1 MQSNPNQNPAQN
13 PAITQYLAA
22 RLKST
27 AAHTFLYQQI
37 KQALDNKQPIV
48 IGKIGTNE
56 LLLIYCYH
64 IISQG
69 RMKEFPPDVLR
80 EIEYG
85 AGLYPIDKAT
95 IDTFIKVYLE
105 SLRSVD
111 VFASWNDRF
120 IDFEHALYS
129 SYILPRGVLPSGV
142 LPSGGIVDLTALES
156 FYTSREHWWQTL
168 FVGRSILIISPFVDS
183 IQQQLA
189 PDKRDK
195 VWRGQWSGFWPD
207 DIVFKFIR
215 FEHPWSLLSKEEHAN
230 SDLEASKCFSDKLKR
245 FEKEIDGVGDF
256 DIALI
261 GAGCYSLPLCAYI
274 KNTKSRIAFHLGGG
288 LQMMFGVYGSRW
300 NTLRNLGSLKTS
312 SLTNTPVLANTAS
325 GIFKEYINDAWIR
338 PSGNEIP
345 SGYKMQEGGAYF

>member
-1 MQSNPNQNPAQN
+1 MQTNLNSNPNPV
-13 PAITQYLAA
+13 ITQYLAA

-27 AAHTFLYQQI
+27 PAHAFLYQQI

-64 IISQG
+64 LISQG
-69 RMKEFPPDVLR
+69 RMQEFPPDVLK

-85 AGLYPIDKAT
+85 AGLYPVDKPT
-95 IDTFIKVYLE
+95 IETFIKVYLE

-129 SYILPRGVLPSGV
+129 SYVLANRVS
-142 LPSGGIVDLTALES
+142 SKGGIVELTALES

-168 FVGRSILIISPFVDS
+168 FVGRCILVISPFTDS
-183 IQQQLA
+183 IQKQLETS
-189 PDKRDK
+189 KRDK
-195 VWRGQWSGFWPD
+195 VWCGRWSGFWPD
-207 DIVFKFIR
+207 GIAFKFIR
-215 FEHPWSLLSKEEHAN
+215 FDHPWSLLSKEEQAN
-230 SDLEASKCFSDKLKR
+230 SGLEDYKRFSDKLKR

-274 KNTKSRIAFHLGGG
+274 KNTKRQIAFHLGGG

-300 NTLRNLGSLKTS
+300 NTL
-312 SLTNTPVLANTAS
+312 LTNTQGLGNTLLTNTQGLGNTSS
-325 GIFKEYINDAWIR
+325 GIFKEYVNDACIR

-345 SGYKMQEGGAYF
+345 NEYKMQEGGAYF

>member
-1 MQSNPNQNPAQN
+1 MQSNPKQNPAQN
-13 PAITQYLAA
+13 PAITQYLSA

-37 KQALDNKQPIV
+37 KQALDNKHPIV

-129 SYILPRGVLPSGV
+129 SYILPRC
-142 LPSGGIVDLTALES
+142 GIVELTALES
-156 FYTSREHWWQTL
+156 FYTSRDNWWQTL
-168 FVGRSILIISPFVDS
+168 FAGRSILIISPFVDS

-195 VWRGQWSGFWPD
+195 VWCGQWSGFWPN

-230 SDLEASKCFSDKLKR
+230 SELEASKCFSDKLKR
-245 FEKEIDGVGDF
+245 FEKKIDGVGDF

-300 NTLRNLGSLKTS
+300 NILLP
-312 SLTNTPVLANTAS
+312 NTPVLGNTLLPS
-325 GIFKEYINDAWIR
+325 GIFKEYVNDAWIR